1 MPHSSNNTEHLL
13 NRLNALGSN
22 DSLPL
27 SVADVSAQIPHGK
40 LVEFLQNPEHTT
52 QKLEDLTPNG
62 LNAHALPFGKNVK
75 ILVNQARRTLKGGP
89 RAVGRALK
97 DNMLEGLRGEG
108 GALRSGTGVISR
120 HMMGPSV
127 GLALSALPALYHA
140 SSDEDPTGRGRG
152 RAERSGEAIGSIIG
166 SLASRVPTAAANR
179 LGMAALPV
187 GMVASL
193 IGSKAGGAVGGLLGK
208 GLGKLA
214 PRRRKR
220 RTESEES

>member
-1 MPHSSNNTEHLL
+1 MPHSNSNTERLL
-13 NRLNALGSN
+13 DRLNTLGATG
-22 DSLPL
+22 DLPW
-27 SVADVSAQIPHGK
+27 SVADVSARIPHDK
-40 LVEFLQNPEHTT
+40 LVEYLQNPAHTT
-52 QKLEDLTPNG
+52 RKLEALTPNG

-89 RAVGRALK
+89 RAVGHALK

-120 HMMGPSV
+120 HMVGPSV

-152 RAERSGEAIGSIIG
+152 RAERSGEAIGSIVG
-166 SLASRVPTAAANR
+166 SLAARLPTAAANR